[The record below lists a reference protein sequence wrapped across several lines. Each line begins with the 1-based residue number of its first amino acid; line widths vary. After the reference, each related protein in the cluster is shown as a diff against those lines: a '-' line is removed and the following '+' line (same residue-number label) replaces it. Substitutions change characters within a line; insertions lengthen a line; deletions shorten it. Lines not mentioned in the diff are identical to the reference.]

1 MSTDIFFYDDD
12 NSIPPKIYEQYRL
25 VSCLKHTAN
34 KQVYLL
40 AEIVSGKKVILK
52 CASKEALELL
62 ETEYRFLME
71 HQFSFLPQALWG
83 EKIGDQFY
91 LIREYFEG
99 ETLESYVEKKVLL
112 PTKEALTILHE
123 IALCM
128 EKLHSQNP
136 PVLHRDVK
144 PQNFIYTTDDS
155 IKMIDMETA
164 KLYNDSSD
172 YDTVIIGTRKTAAPE
187 QFGYHQSSIRTDI
200 YGLGVLLTFLL
211 TGDYSLKENNLA
223 SLPRSLRSIIL
234 KCTFFDPD
242 KRYKTVADF
251 RRDIRFFERFH
262 LRAVV
267 VRALAAFLLAGLLS
281 VAGIF
286 TYHCVQT
293 QIAREN
299 SNIIFV
305 NPKIEAAA
313 RNYLNKDADDPISAQ
328 ELSQI
333 KTLLITGDMFLTKW
347 YNHTEYHGNHW
358 FEFAAMEAPDEYF
371 SLEDLRYFKGLEELA
386 LDLQNVED
394 LSGLEELPLKKISL
408 MRNNI
413 TDVSVL
419 AQIPT
424 LEYIQLNN
432 NPVESLA
439 GFEKLTNLKSLYIM
453 STGVSDLTPI
463 KDCPLTTLSCS
474 YTNVTDY
481 SFLSSLAFLESFIT
495 SHLTGETIQYI
506 NTLTSLRELTL
517 IDSQIKSLTQLSNL
531 KSLRSLDVTGCLLLE
546 NLDGVENFTKLDYL
560 AFTSTNISDVTP
572 IKGLPAIRT
581 IELSYAPITDFT
593 PLNECPLLDTMFIN
607 RDLAEIAQRD
617 MPDKVINYIIVD

>member
-1 MSTDIFFYDDD
+1 MNTDIFFYDDD
-12 NSIPPKIYEQYRL
+12 NSIPPKIREQYCL
-25 VSCLKHTAN
+25 VSCLKHTPD

-40 AEIVSGKKVILK
+40 TEIDSGKKVILK
-52 CASKEALELL
+52 CASGEALELL
-62 ETEYRFLME
+62 EREYRFLTE
-71 HQFSFLPQALWG
+71 HPFPFLPQVVLG
-83 EKIGDQFY
+83 EKTDGLF
-91 LIREYFEG
+91 LMIREYFEG

-112 PTKEALTILHE
+112 PTKEALTIIHE
-123 IALCM
+123 IALCI
-128 EKLHSQNP
+128 EQLHSQNP
-136 PVLHRDVK
+136 PVLHRDIK
-144 PQNFIYTTDDS
+144 PQNFIYTTDGS

-164 KLYNDSSD
+164 KFYNDSSD

-223 SLPRSLRSIIL
+223 SLPRSLRSVIL
-234 KCTFFDPD
+234 KCTSFDPD
-242 KRYKTVADF
+242 KRYKNVADF

-286 TYHCVQT
+286 TYHYVQT

-299 SNIIFV
+299 SNITFV

-333 KTLLITGDMFLTKW
+333 KSLLITGDMFLTKW

-371 SLEDLRYFKGLEELA
+371 SLEDLRYFTGLEELA

-419 AQIPT
+419 TQIPT

-439 GFEKLTNLKSLYIM
+439 GFENLTNLKSLYIM
-453 STGVSDLTPI
+453 GTDVSDLAPI

-474 YTNVTDY
+474 YTKVTDY

-572 IKGLPAIRT
+572 IQGLPAIRT
-581 IELSYAPITDFT
+581 VELSYAPITDFT
-593 PLNECPLLDTMFIN
+593 PLNECPLLDTIFID
-607 RDLAEIAQRD
+607 RDLAEIAQHD